1 MGATWGCDTS
11 ILSGEDLFAFAEE
24 EESMGRVRVV
34 GGRKLRDSVTNGLL
48 LNGSE
53 TDAMGQSVSGV
64 VAFVRG
70 TPRS

>member
-24 EESMGRVRVV
+24 EERMGRVRVV

-53 TDAMGQSVSGV
+53 TDAMG
-64 VAFVRG
+64 
-70 TPRS
+70 

>member
-1 MGATWGCDTS
+1 MGATWGGCDTS

-24 EESMGRVRVV
+24 DERMGRVRVV

-53 TDAMGQSVSGV
+53 TDAMG
-64 VAFVRG
+64 
-70 TPRS
+70 